1 MEPMKTLL
9 AWLLWLWIS
18 LVIAGAFLYAPL
30 AKGFIGESS
39 RILFFHVP
47 MAWASFIGFI
57 AAALWSFWYLFGR
70 LPRWRAYGALGIF
83 LLGLV
88 LGKYALPLG
97 IFLARVLVGKDA
109 PPPSPLSY
117 LAAILSIAA
126 FWVVVIWNLRYRQGG
141 RDPKHDR
148 AAAAAIEMGLVFGVL
163 ATVTG
168 AIWARIMW
176 GAYWNW
182 DPRQTSLLICL
193 LFYGAYLALRAAID
207 DRETRGRLSAAYALL
222 GIVVTPFLFWIV
234 PRITYSLHP
243 EPVINTQG
251 KVEMEQRMQH
261 VLYASGIGFAALFF
275 WLHNLR
281 SRAQS
286 LLDRKSAPKE

>member
-1 MEPMKTLL
+1 MEPLKTLL
-9 AWLLWLWIS
+9 AWLLWLWLS

-57 AAALWSFWYLFGR
+57 AAAVWSARYLFGR
-70 LPRWRAYGALGIF
+70 
-83 LLGLV
+83 
-88 LGKYALPLG
+88 
-97 IFLARVLVGKDA
+97 
-109 PPPSPLSY
+109 
-117 LAAILSIAA
+117 
-126 FWVVVIWNLRYRQGG
+126 
-141 RDPKHDR
+141 RDQRHDI
-148 AAAAAIEMGLVFGVL
+148 AAAAAIELGLLFGIL

-168 AIWARIMW
+168 ATWARIMW

-182 DPRQTSLLICL
+182 DPRQTSLLISL

-222 GIVVTPFLFWIV
+222 GLVVTPFLYWIV

-243 EPVINTQG
+243 EPLINAQG
-251 KVEMEQRMQH
+251 KIEMESRMQQ
-261 VLYASGIGFAALFF
+261 VLYASGLGFTALFF
-275 WLHNLR
+275 WMHNLR
-281 SRAQS
+281 CRIQA
-286 LLDRKSAPKE
+286 LLDRKSAP